1 MDLELADRVRA
12 VHRSYA
18 TGVAVVTTHAG
29 GAPFGLAVNAFS
41 SVSLD
46 PPTVLVCVA
55 TSAQTHEH
63 LYGGEHIGVNL
74 LAHDQIDVAGVFAKS
89 GGDKFASIA
98 WSPAAGSG
106 VPVLDGV
113 AAWLELAIEQRLAAG
128 THTIFL
134 GRVIA
139 AEAFDR
145 PPLVYQAGSFFDG
158 AKLAPAQAAA

>member
-1 MDLELADRVRA
+1 MDELADRVRA

-18 TGVAVVTTHAG
+18 TGVAVVTTHAD

-41 SVSLD
+41 SVSLE

-55 TSAQTHEH
+55 TAAQTHEH
-63 LYGGEHIGVNL
+63 LYRGEHIGVNL
-74 LAHDQIDVAGVFAKS
+74 LAHDQLDVARVFARS
-89 GGDKFASIA
+89 GGDKFASVA
-98 WSPAAGSG
+98 WAPGGSG

-113 AAWLELAIEQRLAAG
+113 AAWLELAIEHRLAAG

-139 AEAFDR
+139 AEASDR
-145 PPLVYQAGSFFDG
+145 PSLVYQAGGFFDG
-158 AKLAPAQAAA
+158 GRLAPAEAAA

>member
-1 MDLELADRVRA
+1 MGDLSERVRA

-18 TGVAVVTTHAG
+18 TGVAVVTTAAG

-63 LYGGEHIGVNL
+63 LYRGEHIGVNL
-74 LAHDQIDVAGVFAKS
+74 LAHDQLDVAGVFAKS

-98 WSPAAGSG
+98 WSPGGSG

-113 AAWLELAIEQRLAAG
+113 AAWMELAIEQRLAAG
-128 THTIFL
+128 THTIFI
-134 GRVIA
+134 GRVIG

-145 PPLVYQAGSFFDG
+145 PSLVYQAGGFFDG